1 MKIVS
6 WNCNGKF
13 REKYKVISTLSADI
27 YIIQE
32 CENPY
37 DSMDLDYKKFANN
50 CFWVGKNKNKGLG
63 IFGEK
68 DVLLEKL
75 NWNEICLKLFL
86 PVKVNN
92 SFDILAVWTQNPYI
106 EEYYIYQYLNKEKYN
121 DNTIVFGDFN
131 SNQKF
136 DKKYATRKERGHM
149 ACVNELK
156 QLGLED
162 AYHYVTKETQGCE
175 TQNTFYLYR
184 HLDKGYHIDHCFLN
198 PKRLSNYRVLDEK
211 YWLTYSDHVPCV
223 LEIKF

>member
-1 MKIVS
+1 MQK
-6 WNCNGKF
+6 
-13 REKYKVISTLSADI
+13 ST
-27 YIIQE
+27 QE
-32 CENPY
+32 
-37 DSMDLDYKKFANN
+37 L
-50 CFWVGKNKNKGLG
+50 L
-63 IFGEK
+63 
-68 DVLLEKL
+68 DVLNKS
-75 NWNEICLKLFL
+75 K
-86 PVKVNN
+86 K
-92 SFDILAVWTQNPYI
+92 I

-184 HLDKGYHIDHCFLN
+184 HLDKG
-198 PKRLSNYRVLDEK
+198 
-211 YWLTYSDHVPCV
+211 
-223 LEIKF
+223 